1 MAKINLVLA
10 GVLISV
16 LLFCFGITVTEER
29 LLKVDS
35 LDEPENVDV
44 TDVRTNLNRD
54 ISEEDSWAGEAKN
67 TSTDSSGDD
76 FQPTTPG
83 HSPGAGHSNGPASN
97 DNN

>member
-10 GVLISV
+10 GVLVSV
-16 LLFCFGITVTEER
+16 LLFCITVTEER
-29 LLKVDS
+29 LLKVDR
-35 LDEPENVDV
+35 LDEPGNVDV
-44 TDVRTNLNRD
+44 TDVRTNLNRG
-54 ISEEDSWAGEAKN
+54 ISEEDSWAGKAN
-67 TSTDSSGDD
+67 NRTTDSSGDG